1 MEKNIIEFR
10 MKGGGTIMDQE
21 KTTQGKS
28 TTGLDENLGG
38 LLAYL
43 VTFITG
49 IIFLIIEK
57 ENQFIRFHAMQS
69 LILFGGLIVFNIAIG
84 MIPIIGWIFNLLFA
98 PIIFILWIV
107 AMYKA
112 YKGERFKF
120 PIVGDLAEKQLNK

>member
-1 MEKNIIEFR
+1 
-10 MKGGGTIMDQE
+10 MDQKKVE
-21 KTTQGKS
+21 ADKS

-43 VTFITG
+43 AFFITG
-49 IIFLIIEK
+49 IIFVIIEK

-69 LILFGGLIVFNIAIG
+69 IFLFGGLFVFNIALG
-84 MIPIIGWIFNLLFA
+84 LIPFIGWIFNLLFA
-98 PIIFILWIV
+98 PIIFILWIFS
-107 AMYKA
+107 MYKA